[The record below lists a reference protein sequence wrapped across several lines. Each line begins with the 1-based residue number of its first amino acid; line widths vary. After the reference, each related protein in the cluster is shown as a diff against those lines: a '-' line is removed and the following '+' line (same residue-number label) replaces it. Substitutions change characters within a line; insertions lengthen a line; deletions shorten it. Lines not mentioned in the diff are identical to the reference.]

1 MLMATS
7 LFCLLEKLGLFKGL
21 ILIDFFLNQ
30 FYNLIRK
37 SNDYKIIIVLLL
49 LYLFTNLNPIY
60 SAIISLFA
68 GGIATVLCRPD
79 LKNKILIGGLL
90 FLIIYFIFFLFFNLL
105 FPGWVEQIWNLSEIS
120 GILFLGIPIEEIL
133 FAFGVGMLWGGIYEH
148 IKWYKLR

>member
-1 MLMATS
+1 
-7 LFCLLEKLGLFKGL
+7 LFFP
-21 ILIDFFLNQ
+21 
-30 FYNLIRK
+30 
-37 SNDYKIIIVLLL
+37 IIVFLP